1 MAGQGKARLSARKA
15 PRQARSSQLVN
26 AILTAAARVLAEY
39 GAHRFT
45 TARVAARAGV
55 SVGSLYQYF
64 PNKAAIL
71 FRLQADEW
79 RQNVALLCGI
89 LEDRTL
95 LPPARLRSLVRAFI
109 RSEREEVELRVA
121 LADAAPYYRD
131 ATLDEDPRDRAT
143 QVFRNFMD
151 EALPD
156 VPMERRDVAMTILKM
171 TMSETGKRISEEQP
185 LAERIDVYADAVA
198 DMFCAY
204 LDSLAAGVGAQSA
217 SCLST
222 VETPFR

>member
-1 MAGQGKARLSARKA
+1 MMTGQEKSRLSARKA
-15 PRQARSSQLVN
+15 PRQARSNQLVED
-26 AILTAAARVLAEY
+26 ILTAAARVLAEH

-45 TARVAARAGV
+45 TARVAERAGV

-71 FRLQADEW
+71 FRLQTDEW

-89 LEDRTL
+89 LEDRS
-95 LPPARLRSLVRAFI
+95 LPPPDRLRRLVRAFV
-109 RSEREEVELRVA
+109 RSEREEAELRIA

-131 ATLDEDPRDRAT
+131 ATLDEDPRNRAT
-143 QVFRNFMD
+143 QVFRDFMA

-156 VPMERRDVAMTILKM
+156 VPIERREVAMTILKM

-185 LAERIDVYADAVA
+185 LAERVDVYADAVA

-204 LDSLAAGVGAQSA
+204 LDRLAVDATVQPA
-217 SCLST
+217 SCLSIA
-222 VETPFR
+222 P

>member
-1 MAGQGKARLSARKA
+1 MRGQGKSRLSARKT
-15 PRQARSSQLVN
+15 PRQARSNQLVED
-26 AILTAAARVLAEY
+26 ILAAAARVLAEH

-45 TARVAARAGV
+45 TARVAERAGV

-64 PNKAAIL
+64 PNKAAIF
-71 FRLQADEW
+71 FRLQTDEW

-89 LEDRTL
+89 LEDRAL
-95 LPPARLRSLVRAFI
+95 SPPDRLRSLVRAFV
-109 RSEREEVELRVA
+109 RSEREEAELRIA

-131 ATLDEDPRDRAT
+131 ATVEEDPRKRAT
-143 QVFRNFMD
+143 QVFRDFME

-156 VPMERRDVAMTILKM
+156 VSLERREVAMTILKV

-204 LDSLAAGVGAQSA
+204 LDSLAGGGTVQSA
-217 SCLST
+217 SRLSILS
-222 VETPFR
+222 RG

>member
-1 MAGQGKARLSARKA
+1 MTAQGKWTLSARKA
-15 PRQARSSQLVN
+15 PRQARSNQLVED
-26 AILTAAARVLAEY
+26 ILTAAARVLAEH

-45 TARVAARAGV
+45 TARVAERAGV

-71 FRLQADEW
+71 FRLQTDEW
-79 RQNVALLCGI
+79 QQNVALLCGI
-89 LEDRTL
+89 LEDRS
-95 LPPARLRSLVRAFI
+95 LPPPDRLRSLVRAFV
-109 RSEREEVELRVA
+109 RSEREEAQLRIA

-131 ATLDEDPRDRAT
+131 ATLNEDPRKRAT
-143 QVFRNFMD
+143 QVFRDFMA

-156 VPMERRDVAMTILKM
+156 VPIERRELAMTILKM

-185 LAERIDVYADAVA
+185 LAECSDIYADAVA

-204 LDSLAAGVGAQSA
+204 LDSLAVGVTIQPA
-217 SCLST
+217 SRMSI
-222 VETPFR
+222 TP

>member
-1 MAGQGKARLSARKA
+1 MVAQEKSRLSARKA
-15 PRQARSSQLVN
+15 PRQARSSQLVED
-26 AILTAAARVLAEY
+26 ILTAAARVLAEH

-45 TARVAARAGV
+45 TARVAERAGV

-89 LEDRTL
+89 LEDRAV
-95 LPPARLRSLVRAFI
+95 PPLDRLRSLVRAFV
-109 RSEREEVELRVA
+109 RSEREEAELRLA

-143 QVFRNFMD
+143 QVLRDFM
-151 EALPD
+151 EEVLPD
-156 VPMERRDVAMTILKM
+156 VSVERREVAMTVLKI

-204 LDSLAAGVGAQSA
+204 LDSLAVGATAQSA
-217 SCLST
+217 SRPSI
-222 VETPFR
+222 VPRR